1 MSKLAVV
8 LQNVVVGG
16 SLSKGDLLRNRQDI
30 RQVLVRKLMHLFC
43 VIWTRSQN
51 YTPKGRSDNSADVH
65 FGITNECPL
74 ESGMI
79 STKAKLRTVIR
90 SSAQRDILEEL
101 TISRSQ
107 EACSWGSRL

>member
-43 VIWTRSQN
+43 VI
-51 YTPKGRSDNSADVH
+51 
-65 FGITNECPL
+65 
-74 ESGMI
+74 
-79 STKAKLRTVIR
+79 
-90 SSAQRDILEEL
+90 
-101 TISRSQ
+101 
-107 EACSWGSRL
+107 